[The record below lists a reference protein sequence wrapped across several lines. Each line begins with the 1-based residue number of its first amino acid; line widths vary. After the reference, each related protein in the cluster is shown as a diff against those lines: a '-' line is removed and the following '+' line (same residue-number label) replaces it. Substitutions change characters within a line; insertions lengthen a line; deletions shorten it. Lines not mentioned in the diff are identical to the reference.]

1 MKLLT
6 ENVIRKNI
14 KSLVTVIQKNGYQLI
29 YYDIKPNFLTTV
41 TDVVIWFSKYVT
53 MTLWIYDDGICH
65 TYGAPNDLISVC
77 KNWVDDLLTKERQ
90 QERVRRYQLELL
102 IAAAEAA
109 GAAATSLASGQL
121 SNSALS
127 RA

>member
-14 KSLVTVIQKNGYQLI
+14 KSLVTVIQKNGYQVI

-53 MTLWIYDDGICH
+53 MTIWIYDDGICH

-77 KNWVDDLLTKERQ
+77 KNWVDDLLIKERQ
-90 QERVRRYQLELL
+90 QERVRCYQLELL
-102 IAAAEAA
+102 IAS
-109 GAAATSLASGQL
+109 GAAAASLASGQL